1 MRKNGNK
8 TISLSL
14 ELTLL
19 FIGLTFFTFFLCW
32 VLNCALSGK
41 FYTYSKEK
49 KIKEVYE
56 ELNQE
61 FNSNDI
67 GSEKFALRMSYLCN
81 VNNMDLVISDSD
93 SNTRFSTMWDAAPVI
108 EQLREIILTARD
120 KSADII
126 EESDSYTICTVRD
139 CCMKGDYIVM
149 WGNLDEDNFFMIRT
163 PLESVREYAK
173 LSNTF
178 LLYVGIF
185 SVVLSCLIVCVVS
198 VKVSKPI
205 KELSEIAREVSE
217 LKFEKI
223 FNSRGACEI
232 TMLGRDINA
241 MSEKLKSTISDLKSV
256 NLELQKDVEARD
268 QADKRRAEF
277 ISDISHE
284 LKTPIALIQGYAEG
298 LKEGIIEDKEN
309 RDYYCDV
316 IVDETQKMNHL
327 VKRLILLNQVESGAD
342 AMTMVRFD
350 LNALISNCIHSYALL
365 TDEQGIKVLFDNTPG
380 LFVWADEYR
389 TEEVFRNY
397 FSNAVHYCKG
407 EKEIRIRSELTEG
420 HIKIGVFNTGDPIP
434 EEHMGKLWDKFYKVD
449 KSRSREYGGSGLGL
463 SIVKAIMD
471 SMNGRYGAINY
482 DDGVEFWFELETK

>member
-1 MRKNGNK
+1 MRKDRSK

-14 ELTLL
+14 EITLL
-19 FIGLTFFTFFLCW
+19 FIGLTLFTFLVCW
-32 VLNCALSGK
+32 VLNYTLSGK
-41 FYTYSKEK
+41 FYTYSKEQ

-56 ELNQE
+56 ELETE
-61 FNSNDI
+61 FDHDGI
-67 GSEKFALRMSYLCN
+67 RSERFASRMIYLCN
-81 VNNMDLVISDSD
+81 INNMDLVISDSE
-93 SNTRFSTMWDAAPVI
+93 SNTIYSTIWDATSVT
-108 EQLREIILTARD
+108 EQLHEIIFTARN
-120 KSADII
+120 KSKDII
-126 EESDSYTICTVRD
+126 EDSDNYTIAIVQD
-139 CCMKGDYIVM
+139 CYMQGDYIVM
-149 WGNLDEDNFFMIRT
+149 WGNLDADHFFVIRT
-163 PLESVREYAK
+163 PLESVRENAK
-173 LSNTF
+173 LSNVF

-185 SVVLSCLIVCVVS
+185 SVILSCLIVCVVS

-205 KELSEIAREVSE
+205 KELSEIAREASE
-217 LKFEKI
+217 LRFEKK
-223 FNSRGACEI
+223 FKVRGACEI
-232 TMLGRDINA
+232 TMLGRDINT

-256 NLELQKDVEARD
+256 NLELQKDVAERD
-268 QADKRRAEF
+268 LADKRRAEF

-309 RDYYCDV
+309 RDYYCEV
-316 IVDETQKMNHL
+316 IVDETQKMNRL

-342 AMTMVRFD
+342 AMTMERFD

-365 TDEQGIKVLFDNTPG
+365 TDEHGIKVLFDNTPG
-380 LFVWADEYR
+380 LYVWADEYQ

-397 FSNAVHYCKG
+397 FSNAAHYCKG
-407 EKEIRIRSELTEG
+407 EKEIRIRSEVTEG
-420 HIKIGVFNTGDPIP
+420 HVKIGVFNTGDPIP

-471 SMNGRYGAINY
+471 SMNGTYGVTNY